1 RIAKIDTEIE
11 LQKEPLK
18 KLERDKSLAQRQLNA
33 ARDPVARLS
42 LEISSEIF
50 VQTLAP
56 FPEPGALH
64 APMLLRNICNAWSDI
79 ALSTP
84 ELWAAIHINFP

>member
-1 RIAKIDTEIE
+1 RIAKLDTEIE
-11 LQKEPLK
+11 SQKELLK

-33 ARDPVARLS
+33 ARDPVARLP

-50 VQTLAP
+50 VQSLAP

-64 APMLLRNICNAWSDI
+64 APMLRNICNAWSDI